1 MTATL
6 AVFAVSWLLIA
17 FRRLRWLPI
26 GRPAGAMAGAVGMVA
41 VGALTPEEAWAAVD
55 GATITLLLG
64 MMLFTAYVEKA
75 RLFDVVAARLLAARP
90 GPGAL
95 LAAVSVASATL
106 SAVLVND
113 TVCLFFTPLVLQLAR
128 RTRLPPGP
136 YLVALATSANLG
148 SAATLVG
155 NPQNMLIGS
164 MSGLSF
170 ARWLAGVGPAAAAAL
185 GVHLAW
191 MALRFRGRLVP
202 AGPPDD
208 DGPLPTPGPGARWVA
223 AVGAAVLAGFLA
235 GLDLGVTTLA
245 GVVVLFLAERREPR
259 EAIGKVD
266 GSLLLFFAGLFV
278 VVAGL
283 GRTGLPD
290 RAWAALA
297 PSVDLGTATGLA
309 ALTAALAVGSNLVS
323 NVPLVLLVGDALA
336 GLGDPAFAWMLL
348 GFVTTVAG
356 NLTLVGSVANII
368 VAEQAKGEYEL
379 GFFEYL
385 WVGFPSTVLA
395 LAVGV
400 PVLWWSAAP

>member
-1 MTATL
+1 MTATVV
-6 AVFAVSWLLIA
+6 VFLVSWSLIA

-41 VGALTPEEAWAAVD
+41 VGALTPREAWDAVD
-55 GATITLLLG
+55 GGTITLLLG
-64 MMLFTAYVEKA
+64 MMLYTAYVERA
-75 RLFDVVAARLLAARP
+75 RLFDAVVARLLAARP
-90 GPGAL
+90 GPGTL
-95 LAAVSVASATL
+95 LVGVSLASAAL

-113 TVCLFFTPLVLQLAR
+113 TVCLFFTPLVLRTTR
-128 RTRLPPGP
+128 RMGLPPGP
-136 YLVALATSANLG
+136 YLIALATAANLG

-164 MSGLSF
+164 RSGLPF
-170 ARWLAGVGPAAAAAL
+170 LTWLGTVGPAAAAGLA
-185 GVHLAW
+185 VHLAW
-191 MALRFRGRLVP
+191 MAARYRGRLGAVATPVDEAP
-202 AGPPDD
+202 A
-208 DGPLPTPGPGARWVA
+208 PLDRSAALVA
-223 AVGAAVLAGFLA
+223 LVGAGILAGFLA
-235 GLDLGVTTLA
+235 GFDLGLTTLA

-278 VVAGL
+278 VVAGFA
-283 GRTGLPD
+283 RTGLPD
-290 RAWAALA
+290 RAWAAIA
-297 PSVDLGTATGLA
+297 PSVRLGDAPGLA
-309 ALTAALAVGSNLVS
+309 VLTAALAIGSNVVS

-336 GLGDPAFAWMLL
+336 SLGDPLLAWTLL

-385 WVGFPSTVLA
+385 WIGFPSTVLV
-395 LAVGV
+395 LATGV
-400 PVLWWSAAP
+400 PILWWTAG